1 MSEANRQRNSIESA
15 VDVPSP
21 GIYAAQSFSMDKQQT
36 LAEEQSTQA
45 TASESFHLVKGM
57 MSMCESYLKDNTDFK
72 GFILWALVDNNGRFE
87 QPGGIEESRG
97 MERNE
102 ESYHSVKFEQLDG
115 MEKSEGVERNDESYN
130 SMKFEQHGGIE
141 KYGGMERNDE
151 SYNYMN
157 FEQLDEMEE
166 SEGTE
171 RIDESYNYMNFEEPV
186 GMEDSGGMER
196 NDESYNSLN
205 AFHKAGQATSFYKVN
220 GNEEAVSAQN
230 GKAARLVYIKRAKV
244 VRPVHAKRTY
254 HASHHEGHTSLRS
267 YGWWANNWPKTRRSA
282 VLHKSQ
288 LAQKYPT
295 TGWKYATKGYR
306 RHARS

>member
-1 MSEANRQRNSIESA
+1 MDAAVKEQTAEMSEANRQRNSIESA

-21 GIYAAQSFSMDKQQT
+21 GIYTAQSFSMDKQQT

-45 TASESFHLVKGM
+45 TASECFHLVEAM
-57 MSMCESYLKDNTDFK
+57 MSMCESYLKDNADFK

-97 MERNE
+97 MERND
-102 ESYHSVKFEQLDG
+102 ESYHSVNFEQP
-115 MEKSEGVERNDESYN
+115 
-130 SMKFEQHGGIE
+130 GGIE
-141 KYGGMERNDE
+141 ESGGMERNDE
-151 SYNYMN
+151 SYNSMI
-157 FEQLDEMEE
+157 FEQPGRIEE
-166 SEGTE
+166 
-171 RIDESYNYMNFEEPV
+171 
-186 GMEDSGGMER
+186 SGGMER
-196 NDESYNSLN
+196 NDKSYNSLN
-205 AFHKAGQATSFYKVN
+205 AFHKAGQATSFYKVK

-230 GKAARLVYIKRAKV
+230 GKAARLVHIKRAKV

-267 YGWWANNWPKTRRSA
+267 SGWWANNWPRTRRSA

-306 RHARS
+306 RHARSGDL